1 MAWIGTGL
9 ERTRLMNVW
18 MLAVTLCF
26 LNMPNT
32 AEPLCM
38 PATIPLQWET
48 QQKCEADKINFV
60 NYFNPVAKE
69 RQLSMVFTCVSKPLG
84 AMPLPQDLQENF
96 YEGHSA
102 RSSERFSI
110 SKRKHI

>member
-1 MAWIGTGL
+1 
-9 ERTRLMNVW
+9 MNVW

-26 LNMPNT
+26 LNLPNT

-60 NYFNPVAKE
+60 NYFDPIAKE

-84 AMPLPQDLQENF
+84 LAPLPQVQENF
-96 YEGHSA
+96 YEGYSA

-110 SKRKHI
+110 SQGKHI